1 MNTRWEVSILE
12 LENSIGKKY
21 KVTRRIPD
29 YRVAETKLFA
39 SREEAQKQVDEW
51 LQDMA

>member
-12 LENSIGKKY
+12 LENSIGKKF
-21 KVTRRIPD
+21 KVTRRIPE
-29 YRVAETKLFA
+29 YRVAETKIFT

-51 LQDMA
+51 LENMT